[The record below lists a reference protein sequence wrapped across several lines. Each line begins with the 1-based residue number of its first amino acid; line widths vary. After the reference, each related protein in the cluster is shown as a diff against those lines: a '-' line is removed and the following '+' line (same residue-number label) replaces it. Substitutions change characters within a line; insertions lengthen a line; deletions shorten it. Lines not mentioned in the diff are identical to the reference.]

1 MYLNIMLLL
10 ILGVFGKR
18 NYQVALVRLVRNLLK
33 SYLFMKGIEVRVYDA
48 TTDELIGVFDSV
60 AIASDEYGVS

>member
-1 MYLNIMLLL
+1 
-10 ILGVFGKR
+10 
-18 NYQVALVRLVRNLLK
+18 
-33 SYLFMKGIEVRVYDA
+33 MKGIEVKVYDA

>member
-60 AIASDEYGVS
+60 TIASDEYGVS